1 MNHKLFRIAATL
13 LGIAVALG
21 AFGAHGLKDMVD
33 ADRIDVWE
41 KAVRYQMLHAVALLV
56 LAVAASQL
64 SARVV
69 HRAAVLFEVGILLF
83 SGSLY
88 LLVLLDVSALGAVT
102 PLGGLAMIAGWVVL
116 AMGAG
121 QREMT
126 AQQA

>member
-1 MNHKLFRIAATL
+1 MNHKLFRIAAAL

-21 AFGAHGLKDMVD
+21 AFGAHGLKDLVD
-33 ADRIDVWE
+33 AERIDVWE
-41 KAVRYQMLHAVALLV
+41 KAVRYQMLHAIALLV

-69 HRAAVLFEVGILLF
+69 QRAAVLFEVGILLF

-88 LLVLLDVSALGAVT
+88 LLVLLDASALGAVT

-116 AMGAG
+116 AVGAG
-121 QREMT
+121 QREMAT
-126 AQQA
+126 QQA